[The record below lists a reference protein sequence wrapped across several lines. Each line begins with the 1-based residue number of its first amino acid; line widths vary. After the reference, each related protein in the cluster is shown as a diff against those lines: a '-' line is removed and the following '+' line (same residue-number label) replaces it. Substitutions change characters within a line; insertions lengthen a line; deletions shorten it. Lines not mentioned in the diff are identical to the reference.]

1 MFLTPQN
8 ALALLLELRGKGGF
22 MADLSYQCGS
32 LGYRTTFVGLD
43 FSVILHQR
51 GSFQKVE
58 LRPGYLFLHGTAR
71 AHDRL

>member
-1 MFLTPQN
+1 MSLTPQN

-32 LGYRTTFVGLD
+32 LVYRTTFVGLD

-51 GSFQKVE
+51 GSQKVG
-58 LRPGYLFLHGTAR
+58 LRPGYLFLLGTAR
-71 AHDRL
+71 ARDRL